1 MESAWLVWSIL
12 VILLATPRL
21 GYAVQVEE
29 FTDDEVETV
38 AITYGIIPGLNEV
51 KKLFNEARREKR
63 EVTPEQDLS
72 RFQTTNLNCKNSVEQ
87 LTKKFRQ
94 KIANVPKPAGSN
106 DQATLATL
114 TKIERAIRNAS
125 QELEEE
131 CAWKD
136 SINKPVEATRTQFL
150 TTEVND
156 MGSEGIVIYQ
166 IGIQRL
172 EFEDPYNR
180 PNRP

>member
-51 KKLFNEARREKR
+51 KKLFNEVRREKR
-63 EVTPEQDLS
+63 EVAPEQDLS

-94 KIANVPKPAGSN
+94 KIANVPKPVG
-106 DQATLATL
+106 T
-114 TKIERAIRNAS
+114 
-125 QELEEE
+125 
-131 CAWKD
+131 
-136 SINKPVEATRTQFL
+136 
-150 TTEVND
+150 
-156 MGSEGIVIYQ
+156 Y
-166 IGIQRL
+166 
-172 EFEDPYNR
+172 
-180 PNRP
+180 